1 MKDQLESLIAQL
13 VDRGVPFPAALEE
26 FEKKYI
32 RRVLDRTEGNQSQA
46 ARLLGMH
53 RNTLSRKVEAYQLEV
68 RNGHRPR

>member
-13 VDRGVPFPAALEE
+13 VERGVPFASALEE

-32 RRVLDRTEGNQSQA
+32 RRVLERTQGNQSRA

-53 RNTLSRKVEAYQLEV
+53 RNTLSRKIETYQLEA
-68 RNGHRPR
+68 RNGNHSR